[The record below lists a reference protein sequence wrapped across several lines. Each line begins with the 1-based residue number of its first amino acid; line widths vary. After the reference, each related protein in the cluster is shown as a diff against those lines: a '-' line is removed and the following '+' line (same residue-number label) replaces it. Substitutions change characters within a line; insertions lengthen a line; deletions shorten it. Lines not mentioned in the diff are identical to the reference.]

1 MDPRKVLG
9 VERNATPEEIKS
21 AYRKLASKH
30 HPDKGGDTA
39 KFQEI
44 QRAYDTL
51 SNTAE
56 AYKFEDFGST
66 RANNKSR
73 EHYFEDLFRQ
83 ATANNPN
90 QEGWQEFNDVMRRGG
105 FTNGRTVK
113 NGDVSAE
120 IAFSIKDF
128 MMGATAEVSLRLPD
142 RHQTIVVTLTP
153 EYTPGSRLKFPGQG
167 SKANKDLPAGDLYVT
182 LALLPD
188 ANYDWVGSD
197 LITVIDVD
205 AITAIV
211 GGITELTIPDDRKLS
226 VTIPPTSQGSTT
238 LRLRGWG
245 MPYGVNGLKGDLFVK
260 LNITIP
266 KLSADELNK
275 TIMEL
280 YNERNNRT

>member
-1 MDPRKVLG
+1 MNPREVLG
-9 VERNATPEEIKS
+9 VGRNATPEEIKS

-39 KFQEI
+39 RFQEI
-44 QRAYDTL
+44 RCAYDTL
-51 SNTAE
+51 SNPIKASE
-56 AYKFEDFGST
+56 FEDVSST
-66 RANNKSR
+66 RATNKSR
-73 EHYFEDLFRQ
+73 EAYFDDLFRR
-83 ATANNPN
+83 AASDDHRSSD
-90 QEGWQEFNDVMRRGG
+90 EFNDIMRRGG
-105 FTNGRTVK
+105 FSNGHNAK
-113 NGDVSAE
+113 NGDSIAD

-142 RHQTIVVTLTP
+142 RNQNIVVTLKP
-153 EYTPGSRLKFPGQG
+153 EYTPGSRLKFSGQG
-167 SKANKDLPAGDLYVT
+167 SKANKDLPPGDLYVT

-197 LITVIDVD
+197 LITMIDVD
-205 AITAIV
+205 AITAII
-211 GGITELTIPDDRKLS
+211 GGTATLNIPDGRELS
-226 VTIPPTSQGSTT
+226 VTIPEASQGSTT

-266 KLSADELNK
+266 TLSAEELNK